1 MSRSKIWFN
10 AAIILAFMLLFGFL
24 PPFGPVTE
32 QGMRILGIF
41 FGCIYAWTI
50 GETIWPSLLAL
61 LLLGFVGENTVAG
74 MFTAAFGNTTLHMVL
89 FCLILCYAVEKSGL
103 LQLITRFV
111 LTRKFAQKGPWWLCF
126 AFWVA
131 CSVAS
136 AITVATLA
144 VCILCWTLFYDIADK
159 LHLDKKSP
167 YVSVVLIGI
176 PVSCYLGGCVLP
188 YNAFTQICFGV
199 LKTAQP
205 DMTISFGAYVLTML
219 VLNIVALV
227 VLPLFFKYVVRIKV
241 DYQPSGDLFSAEEMV
256 MTSKQKL
263 VALYLVIL
271 CAMLILPY
279 YMPASLWLTQVLNN
293 MGFVGSFVAVSIAMA
308 LTVRED
314 GESLL
319 DIGEAM
325 IKGVPYNLIFL
336 LATAL
341 ALSSQLTSP
350 ASGIAP
356 LITSVLTPLVAGR
369 TSFMLMVIMVIL
381 GLILTNIINNIVCIT
396 LMVPIGLTF
405 MAAAGGNPA
414 VLVALFCM
422 ALYQGIVMPAGSVFG
437 AMLHGNTEWLTGGL
451 VYKYGTL
458 MEIVLALII
467 GFIGVPVGN
476 LIFALL

>member
-1 MSRSKIWFN
+1 
-10 AAIILAFMLLFGFL
+10 
-24 PPFGPVTE
+24 
-32 QGMRILGIF
+32 
-41 FGCIYAWTI
+41 
-50 GETIWPSLLAL
+50 
-61 LLLGFVGENTVAG
+61 
-74 MFTAAFGNTTLHMVL
+74 
-89 FCLILCYAVEKSGL
+89 
-103 LQLITRFV
+103 
-111 LTRKFAQKGPWWLCF
+111 
-126 AFWVA
+126 
-131 CSVAS
+131 
-136 AITVATLA
+136 
-144 VCILCWTLFYDIADK
+144 
-159 LHLDKKSP
+159 
-167 YVSVVLIGI
+167 
-176 PVSCYLGGCVLP
+176 
-188 YNAFTQICFGV
+188 
-199 LKTAQP
+199 
-205 DMTISFGAYVLTML
+205 
-219 VLNIVALV
+219 
-227 VLPLFFKYVVRIKV
+227 
-241 DYQPSGDLFSAEEMV
+241 